1 MSIGLRGPQ
10 EPRARGQKPL
20 GAGSRPP
27 FDVVCL
33 LSSFCD
39 LPGFPLPPVVLST
52 LPCWKLVRDGVARR
66 LSGSGNVV
74 LKRIER
80 EQLRELLRV
89 KIVEE
94 ALEFAESGSVEE
106 LADLF
111 EAVTEWLR
119 LAGMSLRELE
129 ALAEAKRREEG
140 GFSEGW
146 VAFWKDRDAC

>member
-1 MSIGLRGPQ
+1 
-10 EPRARGQKPL
+10 
-20 GAGSRPP
+20 
-27 FDVVCL
+27 
-33 LSSFCD
+33 
-39 LPGFPLPPVVLST
+39 